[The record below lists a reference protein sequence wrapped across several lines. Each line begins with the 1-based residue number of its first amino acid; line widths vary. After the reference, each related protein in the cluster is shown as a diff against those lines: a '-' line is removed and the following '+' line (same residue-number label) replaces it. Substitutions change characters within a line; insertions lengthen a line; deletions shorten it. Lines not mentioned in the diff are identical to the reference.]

1 MTDQKKEIAELLAG
15 KVEALEA
22 EEIENM
28 IEIPPE
34 GSMGDYAFPCFRL
47 AKSMRRAPNQI
58 AQELAEQLRG
68 DGRFSDV
75 RNVNAYVNFF
85 LNREHLTSD
94 VVSEVLKK
102 GKRYGG
108 SDLLERHDCPG
119 SDFGKKRQQRNSCDY
134 RNRDYDS
141 AGTYGI

>member
-58 AQELAEQLRG
+58 AQELQSSCAATG
-68 DGRFSDV
+68 GS
-75 RNVNAYVNFF
+75 
-85 LNREHLTSD
+85 LTSEM
-94 VVSEVLKK
+94 ST
-102 GKRYGG
+102 RM
-108 SDLLERHDCPG
+108 SIP
-119 SDFGKKRQQRNSCDY
+119 F
-134 RNRDYDS
+134 
-141 AGTYGI
+141 